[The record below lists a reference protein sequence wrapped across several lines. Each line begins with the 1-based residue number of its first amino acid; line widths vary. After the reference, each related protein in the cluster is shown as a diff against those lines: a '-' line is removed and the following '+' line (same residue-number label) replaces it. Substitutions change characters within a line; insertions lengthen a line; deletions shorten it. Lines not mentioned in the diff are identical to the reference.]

1 MAVQVTIYLN
11 ESDQWHHRPLYAEI
25 LNYLRAENVYA
36 ATALH
41 AVAGFLGRQQ
51 VRTSHLVDAG
61 GQLPVIIVFVDTD
74 EHVVRVLPKLKEMAA
89 HRLMVRENVVI
100 EQGSLD

>member
-11 ESDQWHHRPLYAEI
+11 ESDQWHHRPLHAEI